1 MADNWGVSF
10 IPGQGQDNGQ
20 EQGGP
25 GGPQVSPTQQAIR
38 LLSLR
43 LPRFSGP
50 NGFAPSSL
58 LNGPGAAGNPAF
70 GPNAPM
76 GGFPGAMPSPMPPEM
91 PGGMPG
97 GGMPGGGMP
106 GGGMPGGMPGGMGG
120 LSPAMLEAL
129 RRLAQQRSLGTPG
142 PHIIPGQTGLPRV
155 VGDQPPEFAPVPSD
169 APSITMN
176 PGPPSGGGGGGPV
189 WSPFEDRSSPWR
201 Q

>member
-1 MADNWGVSF
+1 MNHEFGVSF
-10 IPGQGQDNGQ
+10 IPGQGQDSGDG
-20 EQGGP
+20 QGGP

-91 PGGMPG
+91 PGGVPG
-97 GGMPGGGMP
+97 GGMPGAGMP
-106 GGGMPGGMPGGMGG
+106 GGGMGGGMGG

-155 VGDQPPEFAPVPSD
+155 VGDQPSEQVPVPPD

-176 PGPPSGGGGGGPV
+176 PGQPGGGGGGPV
-189 WSPFEDRSSPWR
+189 WSPFDRDQQR
-201 Q
+201 QTRF